1 MPDGIGRP
9 LYAPEGGAHKAHKA
23 QDPHLRPDLNVDV
36 VGVDEGGSGV
46 VEVQQLHVAL
56 DGGGAQARAGEG
68 AAGDNLQPRLEQGK
82 AAVGGGVGGVE
93 NGEDAVPDA
102 AREEGHRQKAQGE
115 EEGQQLGLPEENH
128 HHHGAGD
135 ADPGGAAV
143 GHAQGGGAQDKGCGG
158 RQLGN
163 KMLGAQNQGQGERQK
178 ENQHLGKGVGVVEKG
193 EDPAGHV
200 GVQVHVHIGLVDLQ
214 AGEALENGVQG
225 GDGHAAGGPR
235 RQALEL
241 LRGAQGADGYQHAEG
256 GGNVVNEEPGGG
268 VPGQGEDHAQ
278 DHRPKEE
285 GGEEADGLH
294 VQPPVSPAHG
304 PGVEQ
309 EQEKQEGYEGVGV
322 VPVLVGDDPKEENQP
337 ALGHGG
343 FIPQAEGQL
352 GEEAG
357 FKGPLQKQVELAEQT
372 ARQVH
377 QAAEKLAGLAVRP
390 GAGSGP
396 LPAQGAE
403 NGAFL
408 HLAAAPGPQPDGQA
422 VQGAVLIGG
431 QEQGQKMAEIAFF

>member
-1 MPDGIGRP
+1 M
-9 LYAPEGGAHKAHKA
+9 
-23 QDPHLRPDLNVDV
+23 
-36 VGVDEGGSGV
+36 
-46 VEVQQLHVAL
+46 VEVQQLHVTL

-68 AAGDNLQPRLEQGK
+68 AAGDDLQPRFEQGE

-102 AREEGHRQKAQGE
+102 ARQEGHRQKAQGE

-143 GHAQGGGAQDKGCGG
+143 GHAQGGGAQDKGRGG

-163 KMLGAQNQGQGERQK
+163 KMFGAQNQGQGEGQK
-178 ENQHLGKGVGVVEKG
+178 EDQHLGEGVGIVEEG

-214 AGEALENGVQG
+214 AGETLEDGVQG
-225 GDGHAAGGPR
+225 GHRHAAGGPC

-241 LRGAQGADGYQHAEG
+241 LRGAQGADRHHHAEG
-256 GGNVVNEEPGGG
+256 GGNMVDEETGGG
-268 VPGQGEDHAQ
+268 VPGQGKDHAQ
-278 DHRPKEE
+278 HHGPEEE
-285 GGEEADGLH
+285 GWEETHGLH
-294 VQPPVSPAHG
+294 IQAAVPPSHG

-309 EQEKQEGYEGVGV
+309 EQKEEERHEGVCI
-322 VPVLVGDDPKEENQP
+322 VPVLVGNNPEQEDQP

-343 FIPQAEGQL
+343 LIPQAEGQA
-352 GEEAG
+352 GKKAG
-357 FKGPLQKQVELAEQT
+357 FKGPLQEEVKAPQQA
-372 ARQVH
+372 ARQVY
-377 QAAEKLAGLAVRP
+377 QPAQRLAGPAVRP
-390 GAGSGP
+390 GAGHGP

-403 NGAFL
+403 DGAFVNL
-408 HLAAAPGPQPDGQA
+408 PGTPGTNADGQA
-422 VQGAVLIGG
+422 VEPAVLIGG
-431 QEQGQKMAEIAFF
+431 QEEEQQVVQAALLQQCHGVSLKSGFSGGKAGSG